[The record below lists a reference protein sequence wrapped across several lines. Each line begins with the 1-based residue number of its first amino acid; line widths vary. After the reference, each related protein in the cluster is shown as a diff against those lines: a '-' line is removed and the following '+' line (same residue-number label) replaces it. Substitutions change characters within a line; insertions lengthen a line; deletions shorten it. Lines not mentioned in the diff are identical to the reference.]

1 MPLSSGKSKAAFSHN
16 VEVEIAAGK
25 PQKQAVAI
33 AYSKKREATDELTQ
47 AQAELRAA
55 ALAGQEPYRRASDD
69 LAAAQAELRELKG
82 ADADLRMPPEM
93 AGYMELEGA
102 TKDGGCDKV
111 RVPDGISKRLGC
123 CNEFNPQPKT
133 DEFRCG
139 ECTHVREKLTAQDS
153 APRLAMDRAPTLR
166 HKDINGWLHVKDCRI
181 SKANVCP
188 YIGREIPNSEKLGL
202 EPDKVY
208 NLYRDAAALE
218 ASAASF
224 ERAPLMLE
232 HLGVTAESAQDP
244 KIKRKIIGAVSNVRW
259 MAPYLVADL
268 TVWDG
273 EGIEAIESERQQELS
288 PGYHYKPDMSP
299 GSMHGQSFDGR
310 MLDIVA
316 NHLCIVDTGR
326 TGPDVMVNDKAPS
339 A

>member
-16 VEVEIAAGK
+16 VEVEMSAGK

-33 AYSKKREATDELTQ
+33 AYSTQ
-47 AQAELRAA
+47 RS
-55 ALAGQEPYRRASDD
+55 ASDD
-69 LAAAQAELRELKG
+69 LTAARAELKEAMASGRKEAEHQKKAEGELAG
-82 ADADLRMPPEM
+82 DAR
-93 AGYMELEGA
+93 
-102 TKDGGCDKV
+102 
-111 RVPDGISKRLGC
+111 
-123 CNEFNPQPKT
+123 
-133 DEFRCG
+133 
-139 ECTHVREKLTAQDS
+139 
-153 APRLAMDRAPTLR
+153 PRLAMDRAPTMR
-166 HKDINGWLHVKDCRI
+166 TKDINGWLHVKDCRI

-188 YIGREIPNSEKLGL
+188 YVGREIPNSETLGL
-202 EPDKVY
+202 DPDKVY
-208 NLYRDAAALE
+208 YLYRDASALE

-232 HLGVTAESAQDP
+232 HLGVTAQSAQNPD
-244 KIKRKIIGAVSNVRW
+244 IKRKIIGAISNVRW

-288 PGYHYKPDMSP
+288 PGYHYRPEMSP
-299 GSMHGQSFDGR
+299 GSMHGNPYDGR
-310 MLDIVA
+310 MLEIVA

>member
-1 MPLSSGKSKAAFSHN
+1 MSQHS
-16 VEVEIAAGK
+16 
-25 PQKQAVAI
+25 
-33 AYSKKREATDELTQ
+33 
-47 AQAELRAA
+47 
-55 ALAGQEPYRRASDD
+55 ALID
-69 LAAAQAELRELKG
+69 LLAAQAARD
-82 ADADLRMPPEM
+82 ARIAQDADSRMSPEA

-102 TKDGGCDKV
+102 DKAGDCGKV
-111 RVPDGISKRLGC
+111 RVKGGVSKKLGC
-123 CNEFNPQPKT
+123 CNEFNPQTKVK
-133 DEFRCG
+133 EFRCG
-139 ECTHVREKLTAQDS
+139 TCTHVIEKPVAQDS
-153 APRLAMDRAPTLR
+153 APPAVEPLRLAMDRAPTMR

-202 EPDKVY
+202 DPDKIY

-232 HLGVTAESAQDP
+232 HLGVTAESAQNP
-244 KIKRKIIGAVSNVRW
+244 NIKRKIIGAISNVRW

-273 EGIEAIESERQQELS
+273 EGIEAIESTRQQELS
-288 PGYHYKPDMSP
+288 PGYHYRPEMTP
-299 GSMHGQSFDGR
+299 GSMHGNPYDGR

-326 TGPDVMVNDKAPS
+326 TGPDVMVNDKAPT

>member
-1 MPLSSGKSKAAFSHN
+1 MPLSSGKSAAAFSHN

-33 AYSKKREATDELTQ
+33 AYSKQR
-47 AQAELRAA
+47 
-55 ALAGQEPYRRASDD
+55 GASDD
-69 LAAAQAELRELKG
+69 AVQAAADLAAVTAPKAK
-82 ADADLRMPPEM
+82 DADVRMTPEA
-93 AGYMELEGA
+93 AGYMELDGA
-102 TKDGGCDKV
+102 NKAGDCGKV
-111 RVPDGISKRLGC
+111 RVPGGVSKKLGC
-123 CNEFNPQPKT
+123 CNEFNPQKGA

-139 ECTHVREKLTAQDS
+139 ECTHVIEKPTAQDS
-153 APRLAMDRAPTLR
+153 APPAAEPLRLAMDRAPTMR

-202 EPDKVY
+202 DPDKVY

-224 ERAPLMLE
+224 ERAPLMIV
-232 HLGVTAESAQDP
+232 HVGVTADNPNKS
-244 KIKRKIIGAVSNVRW
+244 KIIGAISNVRW
-259 MAPYLVADL
+259 LAPYLVADL

-288 PGYHYKPDMSP
+288 PGYHYRPEMTP
-299 GSMHGQSFDGR
+299 GSMHGQPFDGK

-316 NHLCIVDTGR
+316 NHLAIVDTGR
-326 TGPDVMVNDKAPS
+326 TGPDVMVNDKAPT

>member
-1 MPLSSGKSKAAFSHN
+1 MPLSSGKSAAAFSHN

-33 AYSKKREATDELTQ
+33 AYSKQR
-47 AQAELRAA
+47 
-55 ALAGQEPYRRASDD
+55 GASDD
-69 LAAAQAELRELKG
+69 LAAARAELSAAQAAGKSEAAHQKKAEAELTG
-82 ADADLRMPPEM
+82 DDSRMTPEA

-102 TKDGGCDKV
+102 NKAGDCGKV
-111 RVPDGISKRLGC
+111 RVPGGVSKKLGC
-123 CNEFNPQPKT
+123 CNEYSPQAKA

-139 ECTHVREKLTAQDS
+139 ECIHVIDKPAGQDS
-153 APRLAMDRAPTLR
+153 ALRLAMDRAPTMR
-166 HKDINGWLHVKDCRI
+166 SKDINGWLHVKDCRI

-202 EPDKVY
+202 DPDKIY

-232 HLGVTAESAQDP
+232 HLGVTAESAQNP
-244 KIKRKIIGAVSNVRW
+244 NIKRKIIGAISNVRW
-259 MAPYLVADL
+259 QAPYLVADL

-273 EGIEAIESERQQELS
+273 EGIEAIESTRQQELS
-288 PGYHYKPDMSP
+288 PGYHYRPEMTP
-299 GSMHGQSFDGR
+299 GSMHGNPYDGR

-326 TGPDVMVNDKAPS
+326 TGPDVMVNDAQPK
-339 A
+339 